1 MHNIHQKNI
10 PRQLEQQSYR
20 LRHTSS
26 RPLKRNILLSNTNS
40 PNKRGSRRN
49 NNTLSKLEA
58 TWNNNPSSNLSNPTL
73 TKITNLNHCP
83 HRQRQAGL
91 NLFLQMH

>member
-1 MHNIHQKNI
+1 VHNIHQKNI

-26 RPLKRNILLSNTNS
+26 RPLKRNILLSNINS
-40 PNKRGSRRN
+40 HNKRGSRRN
-49 NNTLSKLEA
+49 NNTLSKLGA
-58 TWNNNPSSNLSNPTL
+58 TWNNPSSNLFNPTL
-73 TKITNLNHCP
+73 TKITNLNHYP
-83 HRQRQAGL
+83 HRQRQAGP